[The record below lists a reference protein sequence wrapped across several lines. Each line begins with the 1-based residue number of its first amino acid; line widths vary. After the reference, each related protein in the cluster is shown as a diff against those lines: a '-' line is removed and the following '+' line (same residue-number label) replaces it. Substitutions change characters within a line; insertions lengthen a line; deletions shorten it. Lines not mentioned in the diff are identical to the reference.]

1 MADSYKITIVA
12 AVSQIVGNILLLVE
26 EGLSRLY
33 PREPRKK
40 LSEENY
46 RFNKEKDIVNLVIN
60 DQSTGFETGINKL
73 KIGKADVGHCGC
85 EVIAVYN
92 ALCLM
97 GKECSFAKVERD
109 FELNGALTKVP
120 FVPIGA
126 YGSNPYALKR
136 MVEMEGLKGKYV
148 NRRQLLSAPGTYI
161 FSFWNSG
168 GLISG
173 LHTIITEF
181 DGEAF
186 SLYNYGRMGVR
197 IMDKEIWEK
206 RFKKSFIIGLSISDL
221 EEK

>member
-1 MADSYKITIVA
+1 MADSNKITFTA
-12 AVSQIVGNILLLVE
+12 AVSQIAGNVLLLIE

-40 LSEENY
+40 LSEENF
-46 RFNKEKDIVNLVIN
+46 RFNRGQDIVNTVIN

-73 KIGKADVGHCGC
+73 KIGKASVGDCGC
-85 EVIAVYN
+85 EIIAVYN

-148 NRRQLLSAPGTYI
+148 RWKELICTPGTYI
-161 FSFWNSG
+161 YSYWNDG
-168 GLISG
+168 GLMSG

-186 SLYNYGRMGVR
+186 SLYNYGKMGVR

-206 RFKKSFIIGLSISDL
+206 RFKKCFIIGLSVSDL
-221 EEK
+221 EV